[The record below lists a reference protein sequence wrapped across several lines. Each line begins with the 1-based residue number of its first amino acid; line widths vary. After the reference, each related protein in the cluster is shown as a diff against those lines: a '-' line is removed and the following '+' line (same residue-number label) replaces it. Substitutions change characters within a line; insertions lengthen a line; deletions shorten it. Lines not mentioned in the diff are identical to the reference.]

1 MSKTSADGKER
12 AKFVFVEEH
21 GYGNVLRVS
30 GENIQEFCIDCGV
43 AVYAG
48 GRLGPGANG
57 LNESEIT
64 EAFALYH
71 ERTDPKLPERWNGG
85 FDSLHHH
92 SWNWPIAEEVVKE
105 FEQVLTWLRWR
116 LEQQAGSEKE
126 VDGG

>member
-1 MSKTSADGKER
+1 MDEKK
-12 AKFVFVEEH
+12 AKFLFIEEN
-21 GYGNVLRVS
+21 GYGNVLRVT
-30 GENIQEFCIDCGV
+30 GENIKEFAKDCGV

-71 ERTDPKLPERWNGG
+71 EHTDPRLPCSWDGG

-126 VDGG
+126 DDGD